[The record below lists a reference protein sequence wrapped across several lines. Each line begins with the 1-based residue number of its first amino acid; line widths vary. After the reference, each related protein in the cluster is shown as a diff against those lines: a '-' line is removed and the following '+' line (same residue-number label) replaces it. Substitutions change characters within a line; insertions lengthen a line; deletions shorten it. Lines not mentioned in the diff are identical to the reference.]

1 MVLMVPTPT
10 RRLPSHRLP
19 TRRLATHVLLTMAR
33 SKDYLTINTNL
44 VSFINFVRKFS
55 FQKELKWAQLF
66 LKKDFSLRILLWSII
81 RKIGGPT
88 QYQIYRTHAIISRDL
103 YIFYSILKSISLLL
117 RTFFRKFC
125 TYVYGQY
132 SRAVCNQEQVIMA
145 HVRYQS

>member
-19 TRRLATHVLLTMAR
+19 TRRLATLALLTMAH

-66 LKKDFSLRILLWSII
+66 FKK
-81 RKIGGPT
+81 
-88 QYQIYRTHAIISRDL
+88 
-103 YIFYSILKSISLLL
+103 
-117 RTFFRKFC
+117 TFFSENSTFVHNQKDSRSRSVLDLPYACHYKPRL
-125 TYVYGQY
+125 VYFLLQFEEHFFAFKDVFQKILHLCIWLVFKTGL
-132 SRAVCNQEQVIMA
+132 
-145 HVRYQS
+145 